1 MKLGQYIA
9 IGGFAY
15 FAFFML
21 RGRKREDENLD
32 SEGVPNYSDNII
44 EIDRGNGIIE
54 YRSKDGRVSSVNTRF
69 NRKQDGT
76 REFYVGDEL
85 RSSTATPSVTPTPA
99 TPTDLGIGF
108 GMNTYTSING
118 NGRSVSF

>member
-1 MKLGQYIA
+1 MKLGQYIV
-9 IGGFAY
+9 IGGLAY

-21 RGRKREDENLD
+21 RGRKKEEMILD
-32 SEGVPNYSDNII
+32 SGGDPMFSDNII
-44 EIDRGNGIIE
+44 EIDRGDGIIE
-54 YRSKDGRVSSVNTRF
+54 YRSKDGKLSTVNTRF

-85 RSSTATPSVTPTPA
+85 RSSTATPPVTPTPA
-99 TPTDLGIGF
+99 APTSLGIGF
-108 GMNTYTSING
+108 GMNSYTSING